1 MAKTVKEAKADI
13 FLRDTDSQS
22 LFNNSGVLSFKYYHE
37 WNDCYNPV
45 TGETAQIDGEVYDE
59 TTNSYKPN
67 CPEGF
72 NPVFNGRQS
81 ALWDNIVN
89 CFPNEVEAMYKTM
102 RGNGLTYQDML
113 TKYKDFWKYWCE
125 NLYNADAFGYANT
138 NNFTKAYG
146 DKVQV
151 MDYFYDKR
159 QRYLDSKY
167 HCGSSVSNN
176 LRLRLYE
183 VGRGFA
189 IKHYQAIYC
198 TLQWGVNNFDD
209 NRNIKPG
216 TYSYMPFKF
225 SNPQD
230 ATFDI
235 DDADLITELSTYAKG
250 DNENYTIYGLEGL
263 GDFKFDLNM
272 GLLKRL
278 TKFIMNYTTF
288 KPNTRETGTSFDLSN
303 MGMLRQVIVRNV
315 KNLKKSIILSSD
327 LLEEIDFTNTPITGV
342 TTPPTD
348 MLTKLVLPASIK
360 ELNLVGYTNLSE
372 GGFQVAGYSNI
383 ETLHI
388 ENCPNL
394 DTYNICKNCYDAGAK
409 LSNVTLV
416 GINWDIAD
424 TDFLMYLTKKGA
436 TLKGKI
442 RVSGS
447 ISLDV
452 KRELIRVFGDVDNPN
467 NSLYIAYTLVSINS
481 IAISGKSFIYETGEH
496 ELLIVPTP
504 SRGNNYKSET
514 WRISSNKFA
523 TINESTGVLTL
534 NSVGTE
540 DNNDKATVSVEVTLM
555 DNTTVIASKEIKF
568 YKKGLQLGDYVFANG
583 EFGSSRYDYASTP
596 VGVCFLIDKTVGKAL
611 FVACELTEGFIY
623 SRENGNYWGICNLG
637 DNSSDNI
644 KNLTL
649 TDDPYYD
656 VYDIVSLPNIVK
668 GLIAYSDSNIVNADG
683 SFVANSADTVLG
695 DLGYDRIT
703 RDIYNELGDLLKDL
717 NLNVNS
723 YIARGQLNTL
733 RIVKHR
739 NKILSDSG
747 INIEIPKK
755 QGSISE
761 YSNLKSLM
769 SRIIIEKGKKYQQYY
784 YPCASYCYAFEP
796 TLAYNEELSP
806 KLSAH
811 HWFLASSGEFARYI
825 WYNSKFGTD
834 SEYNI
839 FDKAYKEGVYK
850 VNISGSVLHTWD
862 YSTSTESNARLP
874 IIVSHNCNIFVQ
886 GGYTKRD
893 WASKLC
899 MSSYRPVISID
910 I

>member
-37 WNDCYNPV
+37 WNDCYNQV
-45 TGETAQIDGEVYDE
+45 TGETAQINGEVYDE
-59 TTNSYKPN
+59 ATESYKPN

-72 NPVFNGRQS
+72 SPVFNGRLS

-89 CFPNEVEAMYKTM
+89 CFPNEVEAMYTKM

-151 MDYFYDKR
+151 MDYFYGKR

-167 HCGSSVSNN
+167 HCGSSVGNN

-198 TLQWGVNNFDD
+198 TLQWGVGNFDD

-250 DNENYTIYGLEGL
+250 SNGNYTIYGLEGL

-278 TKFIMNYTTF
+278 TKFVMNYTAS
-288 KPNTRETGTSFDLSN
+288 KPNTRETGTSFDLSK

-348 MLTKLVLPASIK
+348 MLTKLVLPDTIK
-360 ELNLVGYTNLSE
+360 ELNLVGYTNLQVS
-372 GGFQVAGYSNI
+372 GLQVAGYSNI
-383 ETLHI
+383 ETLYI
-388 ENCPNL
+388 EDCPNL
-394 DTYNICKNCYDAGAK
+394 DSYEIVKACYDAGAK

-416 GINWDIAD
+416 GINWDIED

-442 RVSGS
+442 RVFGS

-467 NSLYIAYTLVSINS
+467 NSLYITYTPVSINS
-481 IAISGKSFIYETGEH
+481 IAIGGKSFIYETGEH

-504 SRGNNYKSET
+504 KSGNNYKSET
-514 WRISSNKFA
+514 WSISSNKFA

-540 DNNDKATVSVEVTLM
+540 DNDDKATVSVEVTLM
-555 DNTTVIASKEIKF
+555 DNTVLTASKEIRL

-583 EFGSSRYDYASTP
+583 EFGSSKNDYTSTP
-596 VGVCFLIDKTVGKAL
+596 VGVCFLIDKTIGKAL
-611 FVACELTEGFIY
+611 FVACELTEGTIY
-623 SRENGNYWGICNLG
+623 GLSSNFWGLSDTSKDIGNSIPGIV
-637 DNSSDNI
+637 
-644 KNLTL
+644 L

-656 VYDIVSLPNIVK
+656 VYDIASLPNIVK
-668 GLIAYSDSNIVNADG
+668 GLITYSDSNIVDANG
-683 SFVANSADTVLG
+683 SFIVNSADTALG
-695 DLGYDRIT
+695 DLGYDIIT
-703 RDIYNELGDLLKDL
+703 KDLYNELGDLLKDL
-717 NLNVNS
+717 NINVNS

-733 RIVKHR
+733 RIIKHR

-747 INIEIPKK
+747 INKEIPKK

-769 SRIIIEKGKKYQQYY
+769 SKIIIEMGNKYQQYY
-784 YPCASYCYAFEP
+784 YPCASFCYAFEP
-796 TLAYNEELSP
+796 TLVYNEELSP

-811 HWFLASSGEFARYI
+811 HWFLASSGEFARYL

-850 VNISGSVLHTWD
+850 VNISGSLLMSWD
-862 YSTSTESNARLP
+862 YTTSTEINRRTSVVILN
-874 IIVSHNCNIFVQ
+874 SC
-886 GGYTKRD
+886 
-893 WASKLC
+893 KLL
-899 MSSYRPVISID
+899 MEGDYNGRAWGNHKGLLTYYRPVISID